1 VCRGWVCIRV
11 VVVPNVQ
18 ENYKRK
24 VSKMKRNVLRNVLG
38 AYWCHA
44 VAARSRSSLPKVRR
58 MRKTDKEEKGK
69 VGGCESGKRCICSQ
83 LSCTTGGRVERDGEG
98 NGERRDK
105 EWKVKSRTRGR
116 RALRYGH
123 SAPAL
128 IRGVFLPRG
137 PASHAYVR
145 LPTANTLIFKS
156 DRERTGN
163 IYQRAK
169 TAKEERAKKK

>member
-1 VCRGWVCIRV
+1 MCRGWVCIRV

-44 VAARSRSSLPKVRR
+44 AAARSRSSLPKVRR

-105 EWKVKSRTRGR
+105 VKCRTRGR

>member
-1 VCRGWVCIRV
+1 MCRGWVCIRV

-24 VSKMKRNVLRNVLG
+24 VSKMKRNVLRNVPG

-44 VAARSRSSLPKVRR
+44 AAARSRSSLPKVRS
-58 MRKTDKEEKGK
+58 MRKQIRRKKGRWEA
-69 VGGCESGKRCICSQ
+69 VRAGMRWICSQ
-83 LSCTTGGRVERDGEG
+83 LSCAAGGRVERDGEG

-105 EWKVKSRTRGR
+105 VKCRTRGR